1 MLLSTQ
7 HEMDVWEDVWVTNI
21 VVGLNG
27 DFVYVMIWRAGIGKK
42 KSPRPGS
49 SSRFMVGSLFINS
62 HV

>member
-7 HEMDVWEDVWVTNI
+7 HKMDVWEDVWVTNI

-27 DFVYVMIWRAGIGKK
+27 DFFYVMIWRAGIGKK
-42 KSPRPGS
+42 SPRPGS
-49 SSRFMVGSLFINS
+49 SSRHMVGLLFINS

>member
-27 DFVYVMIWRAGIGKK
+27 DFVCVMIWRAGIGKK
-42 KSPRPGS
+42 
-49 SSRFMVGSLFINS
+49 IA
-62 HV
+62 